1 MIDLYTCFIIG
12 MIICVAAA
20 VKFPPLFKLK
30 QMEEIKMKTFDL
42 FIFMVGSIIIAPAV
56 IMMLSGNLF
65 AMFVGTLYAAILYAT
80 GNNTFASF
88 WREYWKVSTN
98 LTKILEGK

>member
-20 VKFPPLFKLK
+20 VKFPPLFNLK
-30 QMEEIKMKTFDL
+30 GDTKMKTFDL

>member
-1 MIDLYTCFIIG
+1 
-12 MIICVAAA
+12 
-20 VKFPPLFKLK
+20 
-30 QMEEIKMKTFDL
+30 MKTFDL

-88 WREYWKVSTN
+88 WREYLKISIN

>member
-1 MIDLYTCFIIG
+1 M
-12 MIICVAAA
+12 
-20 VKFPPLFKLK
+20 KFPPLFKLK

-65 AMFVGTLYAAILYAT
+65 AMFVGTLYAAILYVT

-88 WREYWKVSTN
+88 WREYWKVSIN
-98 LTKILEGK
+98 LTKILDGK